1 MKYHRPEL
9 DAGIARA
16 QNWAVRTANDTVQ
29 MEVKGLVLDPSSN
42 APIIILKDLASR
54 LFLPIWIGVF
64 EANAIAI
71 QMEGVEPPRPLTH
84 DLLHMVL
91 DELGAKVDRV
101 LISDL
106 RENTFFAQLFLSVDS
121 RELQVDSRPSDAIAL
136 ALRSSAPIYVRAEVL
151 ENAQALSIEGDDDAE
166 NLKRWFE
173 GLEQDDLGKYKM

>member
-1 MKYHRPEL
+1 MAD
-9 DAGIARA
+9 DAI
-16 QNWAVRTANDTVQ
+16 Q

-71 QMEGVEPPRPLTH
+71 QIEGVEPPRPLTH
-84 DLLHMVL
+84 DLFHVTL

-106 RENTFFAQLFLSVDS
+106 RENTFFAQLFLTIES
-121 RELQVDSRPSDAIAL
+121 REVAIDSRPSDAIAL
-136 ALRSSAPIYVRAEVL
+136 ALRSAAPIFVL
-151 ENAQALSIEGDDDAE
+151 PKVLDSAQALNIEDGDNPED
-166 NLKRWFE
+166 LKRWFE
-173 GLEQDDLGKYKM
+173 NLDPDDLGKYKM